1 MKKTIAVLIIVALI
15 TPVTAFA
22 QSETASAQESYN
34 RGVLAADLE
43 HSAVGWGVGGFLA
56 GGIFSWLGTGA
67 VVLIASGSNP
77 SPRFVPEPYESTS
90 YRVGYRDEG
99 RRKNR
104 RAAAIP
110 GVIMSVLW
118 TVVVLSAN

>member
-1 MKKTIAVLIIVALI
+1 MKRMIAILVIVALS
-15 TPVTAFA
+15 TPVTLFA
-22 QSETASAQESYN
+22 QSESASTQESYN

-43 HSAVGWGVGGFLA
+43 HSAAGWGVGGFLA
-56 GGIFSWLGTGA
+56 GGLFSWLGTG
-67 VVLIASGSNP
+67 VIVLIANGSNP
-77 SPRFVPEPYESTS
+77 SPRFVPETYEPMS
-90 YRVGYRDEG
+90 YRSGYRDEG